1 MKKQEVG
8 DTIRD
13 YMMEY
18 SKAVIMER
26 AIVSLEDG
34 LKPSQRLELWALHK
48 SGTRSDSRRA
58 KSLRSVGEAM
68 KYIPHGDS
76 GIYNAMARMSQSD
89 TFLYPLI
96 DGKGNM
102 GTHTSRDT
110 KPASPR
116 YSEIRLS
123 KFGEDLF
130 ENIEKDAV
138 DFIDNFDNTLKQ
150 PTLFPTKFPSI
161 LSFNSEGIAVGYASK
176 IPSFNITEIV
186 EATIKEINGEKYDYL
201 IPDFP
206 TGGKIIYNEREL
218 KAMNDG
224 GKGKLSVRA
233 RYIVDDGRIVITEI
247 PYSTSREAIIEK
259 ILDLAKSGKL
269 NEITDIRDSTGI
281 NGMSIEIDIRKN
293 TNIELLMAKLY
304 NNTPLQ
310 DNFNSNMNVIYK
322 DNIYQT
328 GVHDIIV
335 KWLEFRKNTI
345 RRMAKY
351 DYNKKSNDLLYI
363 EALNKVLLDIDKA
376 IAIIKNSI
384 DDNDTIEQLMKSF
397 EISKE
402 EAIKVSNFKLRNLN
416 KSYISNKTKQESLL
430 RQQTKNLKELIDS
443 DEKIKEY
450 IIQDLK
456 NVKEKYGAERKTEV
470 IYEDR
475 LTDVIKTLKEK
486 SIPDYNVKVFV
497 TKENYVKKMALTS
510 LRQAGILKLKDSD
523 EIILEVETTNTEEI
537 LIFTDKQ
544 NVYKK
549 RLSELEDCKPNQLGS
564 YIPNEISLESGETI
578 LAVLPLS
585 ESSKYVLIGYEDGKV
600 AKIDVESYRTKQNRS
615 VLKNGYADKSA
626 LLFDILGTENVDIIA
641 FADNK
646 KVVLMNTETIN
657 SKSAKTTQGVTFI
670 KLKDGCTVE
679 KYEFAEKSELP
690 EKEYYRLKSA
700 GTGKYIKK

>member
-8 DTIRD
+8 STIRD

-48 SGTRSDSRRA
+48 SGIRSDSRRS
-58 KSLRSVGEAM
+58 KSLRAVGEAM

-76 GIYNAMARMSQSD
+76 GIYNAMARMSQPD

-130 ENIEKDAV
+130 ENIDKDAV

-150 PTLFPTKFPSI
+150 PSLFPTKFPSI

-186 EATIKEINGEKYDYL
+186 DATIKEINGEKYDYL

-269 NEITDIRDSTGI
+269 NEITDVRDSTGI

-430 RQQTKNLKELIDS
+430 RQQTKNLKEIIDS

-475 LTDVIKTLKEK
+475 LTDVIKILKEK

-626 LLFDILGTENVDIIA
+626 LLFDILGAENVDIIA

>member
-8 DTIRD
+8 STIRD

-48 SGTRSDSRRA
+48 SGIRSDSRRS
-58 KSLRSVGEAM
+58 KSLRAIGEAM

-76 GIYNAMARMSQSD
+76 GIYNAMARMSQPD

-130 ENIEKDAV
+130 ENIDKDAV

-150 PTLFPTKFPSI
+150 PSLFPTKFPSI

-186 EATIKEINGEKYDYL
+186 DATIKEINGEKYDYL

-206 TGGKIIYNEREL
+206 TGGKIVYNEKEL
-218 KAMNDG
+218 KAINDDG
-224 GKGKLSVRA
+224 RGKLAVRA
-233 RYIVDDGRIVITEI
+233 KYVVEDGRIVVTEI
-247 PYSTSREAIIEK
+247 PYSTSREVIIEK
-259 ILDLAKSGKL
+259 ILELAKSGRIS
-269 NEITDIRDSTGI
+269 EITDVRDSTGI
-281 NGMSIEIDIRKN
+281 RGMAIEIDIKKN
-293 TNIELLMAKLY
+293 TDIELLMAKLY

-310 DNFNSNMNVIYK
+310 DNFNANMNVIYK
-322 DNIYQT
+322 DSIYQT
-328 GVHDIIV
+328 GVYDIIV
-335 KWLEFRKNTI
+335 KWLEFRKETVK
-345 RRMAKY
+345 RMAKY
-351 DYNKKSNDLLYI
+351 DYDKKSGDLSYI

-376 IAIIKNSI
+376 INIIKNST
-384 DDNDTIEQLMKSF
+384 DDNDTVKQLMKSF
-397 EISKE
+397 EISKD

-416 KSYISNKTKQESLL
+416 KSYISNKTKQESTL
-430 RQQTKNLKELIDS
+430 RKQVKVLKELIDS
-443 DEKIKEY
+443 DKKIKKF
-450 IIQDLK
+450 IIEEL
-456 NVKEKYGAERKTEV
+456 NSVKEKYGNERKTEV
-470 IYEDR
+470 IYEDK
-475 LTDVIKTLKEK
+475 LPDVIKALKDE
-486 SIPDYNVKVFV
+486 IPDYNVRVFI
-497 TKENYVKKMALTS
+497 TKENYIKKIPLTS
-510 LRQAGILKLKDSD
+510 LRGDYSLKLKDTDS
-523 EIILEVETTNTEEI
+523 IIREVETTNTEEI

>member
-176 IPSFNITEIV
+176 IPSFNIVEIV
-186 EATIKEINGEKYDYL
+186 DATIKEINGEKYDYL

-206 TGGKIIYNEREL
+206 TGGKIIYNEKEL
-218 KAMNDG
+218 KAMDDG

-269 NEITDIRDSTGI
+269 NEITDVRDSTGI

-475 LTDVIKTLKEK
+475 LTDVIKTLKEE
-486 SIPDYNVKVFV
+486 IPDYNVKVFV

-626 LLFDILGTENVDIIA
+626 LLFDILGAENVDIIA

>member
-1 MKKQEVG
+1 MK
-8 DTIRD
+8 
-13 YMMEY
+13 
-18 SKAVIMER
+18 
-26 AIVSLEDG
+26 
-34 LKPSQRLELWALHK
+34 
-48 SGTRSDSRRA
+48 
-58 KSLRSVGEAM
+58 
-68 KYIPHGDS
+68 
-76 GIYNAMARMSQSD
+76 
-89 TFLYPLI
+89 
-96 DGKGNM
+96 
-102 GTHTSRDT
+102 
-110 KPASPR
+110 
-116 YSEIRLS
+116 
-123 KFGEDLF
+123 
-130 ENIEKDAV
+130 
-138 DFIDNFDNTLKQ
+138 
-150 PTLFPTKFPSI
+150 
-161 LSFNSEGIAVGYASK
+161 
-176 IPSFNITEIV
+176 
-186 EATIKEINGEKYDYL
+186 
-201 IPDFP
+201 
-206 TGGKIIYNEREL
+206 
-218 KAMNDG
+218 
-224 GKGKLSVRA
+224 
-233 RYIVDDGRIVITEI
+233 
-247 PYSTSREAIIEK
+247 
-259 ILDLAKSGKL
+259 AKSGRIS
-269 NEITDIRDSTGI
+269 EITDVRDSTGI
-281 NGMSIEIDIRKN
+281 RGMAIEIDIKKN
-293 TNIELLMAKLY
+293 TDIELLMAKLY

-310 DNFNSNMNVIYK
+310 DNFNANMNVIYK
-322 DNIYQT
+322 DSIYQT
-328 GVHDIIV
+328 GVYDIIV
-335 KWLEFRKNTI
+335 KWLEFRKETVK
-345 RRMAKY
+345 RMAKY
-351 DYNKKSNDLLYI
+351 DYDKKSGDLLYI

-475 LTDVIKTLKEK
+475 LTDVIKILKEK

-600 AKIDVESYRTKQNRS
+600 AKIDIDSYRTKQNRS

>member
-176 IPSFNITEIV
+176 IPSFNIVEIV
-186 EATIKEINGEKYDYL
+186 DATIKEINGEKYDYL

-206 TGGKIIYNEREL
+206 TGGKIIYNEKEL
-218 KAMNDG
+218 KAMDDG

-269 NEITDIRDSTGI
+269 NEITDVRDSTGI

-475 LTDVIKTLKEK
+475 LTDVIKILKEE
-486 SIPDYNVKVFV
+486 IPDYNVKVFV